1 MRVLSIKEP
10 FASLICEGIKHI
22 ETRSWKTNYRGEIYI
37 HASLAKV
44 PKNDERIN
52 CLMKMLNDKELNMGK
67 IICKCKLVDCVY
79 MTEEYIKDMKEN
91 NEIEYLCGHYEVGRY
106 SWVLEDV
113 EVLDEKFEAKG
124 RLGIWHYNDRL

>member
-52 CLMKMLNDKELNMGK
+52 RLIKMLNDKELNMGK

-79 MTEEYIKDMKEN
+79 MTEEYIKD
-91 NEIEYLCGHYEVGRY
+91 IRDPLIF
-106 SWVLEDV
+106 L
-113 EVLDEKFEAKG
+113 
-124 RLGIWHYNDRL
+124 

>member
-37 HASLAKV
+37 HASRAKV

-52 CLMKMLNDKELNMGK
+52 RLIKMLNDKELNMGK

-113 EVLDEKFEAKG
+113 EVLDEKIEAKG

>member
-37 HASLAKV
+37 HASRAKV

-52 CLMKMLNDKELNMGK
+52 RLIKMLNGKELNMGK

-113 EVLDEKFEAKG
+113 EVLDEKIEAKG

>member
-22 ETRSWKTNYRGEIYI
+22 EPRRWKSNYRGEIYI
-37 HASLAKV
+37 HASRAKV

-52 CLMKMLNDKELNMGK
+52 RLIKMLNDKELNMGK

-113 EVLDEKFEAKG
+113 EVLDEKIEAKG

>member
-52 CLMKMLNDKELNMGK
+52 HLIKMLNDKELNMGK

-79 MTEEYIKDMKEN
+79 MTEEYIKDMREN

-106 SWVLEDV
+106 SWILEDV
-113 EVLDEKFEAKG
+113 EALDEKIEAKG
-124 RLGIWHYNDRL
+124 RLGIWHYND

>member
-113 EVLDEKFEAKG
+113 EVLDEKIEAKG

>member
-52 CLMKMLNDKELNMGK
+52 CLMKMLNDKELSMGK

-79 MTEEYIKDMKEN
+79 MTEEYIKDMREN

-106 SWVLEDV
+106 SWILEDV
-113 EVLDEKFEAKG
+113 EALDEKIEAKG
-124 RLGIWHYNDRL
+124 RLGIWHYND

>member
-52 CLMKMLNDKELNMGK
+52 CLMKMLNDKELSMGK
-67 IICKCKLVDCVY
+67 IICKCKLVECVY
-79 MTEEYIKDMKEN
+79 MTEEYIKDMREN

-106 SWVLEDV
+106 SWILEDV
-113 EVLDEKFEAKG
+113 EALDEKIEAKG
-124 RLGIWHYNDRL
+124 RLGIWHYND

>member
-52 CLMKMLNDKELNMGK
+52 CLMKMLNDKELSMGK

-79 MTEEYIKDMKEN
+79 MTEEYIKDMREN

>member
-22 ETRSWKTNYRGEIYI
+22 ETRSWKTNYRVEIYI
-37 HASLAKV
+37 HASRAKV

-52 CLMKMLNDKELNMGK
+52 RLIKMLNDKELNMGK

-113 EVLDEKFEAKG
+113 EVLDEKIEAKG

>member
-37 HASLAKV
+37 HASLTKV

-52 CLMKMLNDKELNMGK
+52 RLIKMLNGKELNMGK

-113 EVLDEKFEAKG
+113 EVLDEKIEAKG

>member
-1 MRVLSIKEP
+1 MKLE
-10 FASLICEGIKHI
+10 A
-22 ETRSWKTNYRGEIYI
+22 WKTNYRGEIYI

-52 CLMKMLNDKELNMGK
+52 RLIKMLNDKELNMGK

-113 EVLDEKFEAKG
+113 EVLDEKIEAKG
-124 RLGIWHYNDRL
+124 RLGIWYYNDRL

>member
-1 MRVLSIKEP
+1 
-10 FASLICEGIKHI
+10 
-22 ETRSWKTNYRGEIYI
+22 
-37 HASLAKV
+37 
-44 PKNDERIN
+44 
-52 CLMKMLNDKELNMGK
+52 
-67 IICKCKLVDCVY
+67 

-113 EVLDEKFEAKG
+113 EVLDEKIEAKG

>member
-52 CLMKMLNDKELNMGK
+52 RLIKMLNDKELNMGK

-113 EVLDEKFEAKG
+113 EVLDEKIEAKG